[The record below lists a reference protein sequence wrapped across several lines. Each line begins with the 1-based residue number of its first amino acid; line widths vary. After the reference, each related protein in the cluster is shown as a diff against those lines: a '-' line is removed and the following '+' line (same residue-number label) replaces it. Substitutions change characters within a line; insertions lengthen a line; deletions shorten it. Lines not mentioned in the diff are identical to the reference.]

1 MTLCLFVCVQ
11 EQAAESENEANENMG
26 RVDEGVEEFFTKK
39 IIPDDPLWVHNTYKH
54 TQVCRS
60 MLFKQ
65 IFNFNHSTW
74 LNHDI

>member
-39 IIPDDPLWVHNTYKH
+39 NNLWWPPVS
-54 TQVCRS
+54 TQHIQTHSS
-60 MLFKQ
+60 MQ
-65 IFNFNHSTW
+65 INVM
-74 LNHDI
+74 